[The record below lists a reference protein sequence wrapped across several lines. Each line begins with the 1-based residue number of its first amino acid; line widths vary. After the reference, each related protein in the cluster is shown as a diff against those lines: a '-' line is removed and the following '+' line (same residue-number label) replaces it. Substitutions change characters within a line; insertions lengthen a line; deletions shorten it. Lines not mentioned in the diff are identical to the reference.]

1 MTRLIAATFAIAV
14 LMATNAAFAQPPALN
29 YTLPGAVGPGQAT
42 DITLFGGNLAE
53 AAAVWTNIPGA
64 QAVLTPG
71 IEGNGTKADNVSFR
85 FTLPA
90 ETPVGVYGLRVVTS
104 KGASSAR
111 LLMVDDLPSV
121 NDNGANKQ
129 PPAAQ
134 PLTIPTAV
142 DGTCEPESFDYYKLT
157 VAAGQRISVEVMARR
172 LGSALDPV
180 IRLLD
185 AGGRELAYSDDEPG
199 IGSDSRF
206 AFQFAAAGDY
216 FLEIRDI
223 RYQGGGNHRYRLR
236 IGDFPLVSAAFPMA
250 APKGATA
257 KLVVAGPA
265 AERAPAVSVATP
277 AATPG
282 DQFSFSAKFPGGQG
296 SAPLTVVASAAAEQV
311 ELEPNDAPETAT
323 GVVLPYAINGRF
335 EAAKDRDFF
344 EFTAKKGQRFVFSG
358 RARSVGSPSDLFLR
372 LYNAAGGVLAEADD
386 AGAEEGAINYTF
398 PEDGVYRLMVE
409 DLLHRGGPE
418 FVYRVA
424 ISAYQPGFDLAI
436 DADKFD
442 VPRGGV
448 FVAKVTS
455 ARRDYNGPITLSIAG
470 AGEGFALANNV
481 IPEGKNETTISVTV
495 PSALE
500 PGKPYTI
507 SIVGQAKIGEADFR
521 ATASTLVN
529 LRKLFNGLAYPP
541 ESLDGSLALGVGPVF
556 ADFFQLAVEPAAP
569 VVYPQVAGA
578 ASVTIK
584 ATKTNG
590 FDDPITLAIDGL
602 PAGVA
607 ATVAPIPKGQAQV
620 AIALAGPGSLA
631 EGDYTFRVIG
641 SANFQNQ
648 PKQVVLGNAV
658 LRVVK
663 PLEITAAPAGP
674 VNRGAAQ
681 KLKLSVARAP
691 GIGGPVAIRLKNLP
705 VGVTAPAEITI
716 PDGQN
721 EVTVDLTAAVDARA
735 GEAAISAV
743 ATAKVKEKTVTIES
757 VPAMLVVAA
766 P

>member
-1 MTRLIAATFAIAV
+1 MKRFIAATWAIAA
-14 LMATNAAFAQPPALN
+14 LLATAEVFAQPPALN
-29 YTLPGAVGPGQAT
+29 YTLPAAVGPGQAT

-53 AAAVWTNIPGA
+53 ASAVWTDIPGA

-90 ETPVGVYGLRVVTS
+90 ETPLGVYGLRAVTS
-104 KGASSAR
+104 KGVSSAR

-129 PPAAQ
+129 VPAAQ
-134 PLTIPTAV
+134 ALVLPVAV
-142 DGTCEPESFDYYKLT
+142 DGACEPESFDYYKLT

-172 LGSALDPV
+172 LGSALDSV
-180 IRLLD
+180 VRLLD
-185 AGGRELAYSDDEPG
+185 GGGRELAYSDDEPG

-223 RYQGGGNHRYRLR
+223 RYQGGANHRYRLR
-236 IGDFPLVSAAFPMA
+236 IGDFPLVSAAFPLA
-250 APKGATA
+250 APKGATV
-257 KLVVAGPA
+257 KLVVAGPDA
-265 AERAPAVSVATP
+265 QRAPAISVAAP

-282 DQFSFSAKFPGGQG
+282 DRFSVSAKFPNGQG
-296 SAPLTVVASAAAEQV
+296 SAPLMVMVSAAAEQV
-311 ELEPNDAPETAT
+311 EIEPNDAPEAATA
-323 GVVLPYAINGRF
+323 VALPYSVNGRF
-335 EAAKDRDFF
+335 DLAKDRDFY
-344 EFTAKKGQRFVFSG
+344 EFQAKKGQRFVFSG
-358 RARSVGSPSDLFLR
+358 RARSVGSPSDLFMR

-386 AGAEEGAINYTF
+386 AGPEEGAINYTF

-418 FVYRVA
+418 FVYRVEIA
-424 ISAYQPGFDLAI
+424 AYQPGFSLAI
-436 DADKFD
+436 DADKLD
-442 VPRGGV
+442 APRGGV

-470 AGEGFALANNV
+470 AGDGFALANNV
-481 IPEGKNETTISVTV
+481 IPEGKNETTMSVTV
-495 PSALE
+495 PSSLE

-507 SIVGQAKIGEADFR
+507 SIVGQAKIGETDFR
-521 ATASTLVN
+521 STASTQVA

-556 ADFFQLAVEPAAP
+556 ADFFQLAVEPAPAL
-569 VVYPQVAGA
+569 YPQVAGA
-578 ASVTIK
+578 SSVTVK
-584 ATKTNG
+584 TTKSNG
-590 FDDPITLAIDGL
+590 FDDQITLAVDGL
-602 PAGVA
+602 PAGVT

-631 EGDYTFRVIG
+631 EGDYTFRIVG
-641 SANFQNQ
+641 SATFQNQ

-663 PLEITAAPAGP
+663 PLEVTAAPAGP
-674 VNRGAAQ
+674 VNRGAAA

-691 GIGGPVAIRLKNLP
+691 GIGGPVTIRLKNLP

-721 EVTVDLTAAVDARA
+721 EVQVDLTAAVDARL
-735 GEAAISAV
+735 GEAAITAV
-743 ATAKVKEKTVTIES
+743 AAAKVKEKTVTIES
-757 VPAMLVVAA
+757 VPATLQVAT

>member
-1 MTRLIAATFAIAV
+1 MKRFIAAPWAIAA
-14 LMATNAAFAQPPALN
+14 LLAAAEVYAQPPALSHA
-29 YTLPGAVGPGQAT
+29 LPGAVGPGQAT
-42 DITLFGGNLAE
+42 DITLFGGSLAE
-53 AAAVWTNIPGA
+53 ASAVWTNIPGA

-104 KGASSAR
+104 KGVSSVR

-121 NDNGANKQ
+121 VDNGANKQ

-134 PLTIPTAV
+134 QLTIPSAV
-142 DGTCEPESFDYYKLT
+142 DGTCEPESFDFYKLT

-199 IGSDSRF
+199 IGADSRF

-216 FLEIRDI
+216 YLEIRDI

-257 KLVVAGPA
+257 KLVVAGPEA
-265 AERAPAVSVATP
+265 QRAPAVSVAAP

-282 DQFSFSAKFPGGQG
+282 DQFSVSAKFPGGQG
-296 SAPLTVVASAAAEQV
+296 SAPMTVVASAAAEQV
-311 ELEPNDAPETAT
+311 EIEPNDAPETAT
-323 GVVLPYAINGRF
+323 GVALPYAINGRF

-344 EFTAKKGQRFVFSG
+344 EFQAKKGQRFVFSG
-358 RARSVGSPSDLFLR
+358 RARSVGSPSDLFMR
-372 LYNAAGGVLAEADD
+372 LFNAAGGVLAEADD
-386 AGAEEGAINYTF
+386 AGPEEGAINYTF

-424 ISAYQPGFDLAI
+424 IHAYQPGFDLAI
-436 DADKFD
+436 DADKLD

-481 IPEGKNETTISVTV
+481 IPEGKNETTMSVTV

-529 LRKLFNGLAYPP
+529 LRKLFNGLPYPP
-541 ESLDGSLALGVGPVF
+541 EALDGSLALGVGPVF
-556 ADFFQLAVEPAAP
+556 ADFFQLAVDPAP
-569 VVYPQVAGA
+569 VVYPQVAAA
-578 ASVTIK
+578 ASVVVK
-584 ATKTNG
+584 VTKTNG
-590 FDDPITLAIDGL
+590 FDDQITLAIDGL
-602 PAGVA
+602 PAGVT

-631 EGDYTFRVIG
+631 EGDYTFRVVG

-648 PKQVVLGNAV
+648 PQQVVLGNAV

-663 PLEITAAPAGP
+663 PLELTAAPAGTLA
-674 VNRGAAQ
+674 RGAAQ
-681 KLKLSVARAP
+681 KLKLSIARAS
-691 GIGGPVAIRLKNLP
+691 GIGGPVTIRLKNLP
-705 VGVTAPAEITI
+705 VGVSAPAEITI

-721 EVTVDLTAAVDARA
+721 EVLVDVTAAVDARV
-735 GEAAISAV
+735 GEAAITAV

-757 VPAMLVVAA
+757 GPATLVVAM

>member
-1 MTRLIAATFAIAV
+1 MKRFIAATFAIA
-14 LMATNAAFAQPPALN
+14 LLAQGEAFAQPPALN
-29 YTLPGAVGPGQAT
+29 FTVPAAALPGQAT
-42 DITLFGGNLAE
+42 DISLFGGNLAE

-90 ETPVGVYGLRVVTS
+90 ETPVGVYGLRIVTS

-111 LLMVDDLPSV
+111 LLMVDDLPSAI
-121 NDNGANKQ
+121 DNGTNKQ

-134 PLTIPTAV
+134 PLVIPVAV
-142 DGTCEPESFDYYKLT
+142 DGTCEPESFDYYKLS
-157 VAAGQRISVEVMARR
+157 VAAGQRVSVEVMARR

-206 AFQFAAAGDY
+206 TFQFAVAGDY

-223 RYQGGGNHRYRLR
+223 RYQGGANHRYRLR

-250 APKGATA
+250 APRGATA
-257 KLVVAGPA
+257 KLVVAGPS

-282 DQFSFSAKFPGGQG
+282 NQFSVSAKFPNGQG
-296 SAPLTVVASAAAEQV
+296 SAPLTVVASSAAEQV
-311 ELEPNDAPETAT
+311 EIEPNDAPEAATA
-323 GVVLPYAINGRF
+323 VVLPYSINGRF

-344 EFTAKKGQRFVFSG
+344 EFQAKKGQRFVFSG
-358 RARSVGSPSDLFLR
+358 RARSVGSPSDLFMR

-386 AGAEEGAINYTF
+386 AGPEEGAINYTF

-418 FVYRVA
+418 FVYRVEVA
-424 ISAYQPGFDLAI
+424 PYQPGFSLAI
-436 DADKFD
+436 DADKLD

-481 IPEGKNETTISVTV
+481 IPEGKNETTMSVTA

-500 PGKPYTI
+500 PGKPHTI

-521 ATASTLVN
+521 TTASTLVN

-541 ESLDGSLALGVGPVF
+541 ESLNGSLALGVGPVF

-578 ASVTIK
+578 ATVTVK

-590 FDDPITLAIDGL
+590 FDDPITLAVDGL

-641 SANFQNQ
+641 SAVFQNQ

-663 PLEITAAPAGP
+663 ALEVTAAPAGP
-674 VNRGAAQ
+674 VARGAVQ
-681 KLKLSVARAP
+681 KLKLSIARAP
-691 GIGGPVAIRLKNLP
+691 GIGGPVTIRLKNLP
-705 VGVTAPAEITI
+705 VGVSAPAEATI

-721 EVTVDLTAAVDARA
+721 EVLVDVTAAADARV
-735 GEAAISAV
+735 GEAAITAV

-757 VPAMLVVAA
+757 VPATLVVAM